1 MIIYLPYKWALRS
14 KYLATIFILFIVNN
28 RLTDEKLLNDYQ
40 DLKLKVEEQQQLIT
54 SQNEMLDEAQSLLQE
69 LKVRYIHVITSNRM
83 NVIVYEIN

>member
-1 MIIYLPYKWALRS
+1 M
-14 KYLATIFILFIVNN
+14 
-28 RLTDEKLLNDYQ
+28 TDEKLLNDYQ

-83 NVIVYEIN
+83 NVIVYKIN

>member
-1 MIIYLPYKWALRS
+1 MN
-14 KYLATIFILFIVNN
+14 FVLFIVNN
-28 RLTDEKLLNDYQ
+28 RLSDEKLLNDYQ

>member
-1 MIIYLPYKWALRS
+1 MN
-14 KYLATIFILFIVNN
+14 FVLFIVNN
-28 RLTDEKLLNDYQ
+28 RLSDEKLLNDYQ

-69 LKVRYIHVITSNRM
+69 LKVRYIHVITNNRM

>member
-1 MIIYLPYKWALRS
+1 MN
-14 KYLATIFILFIVNN
+14 FVLFIVNN
-28 RLTDEKLLNDYQ
+28 RLSDEKLLNDYQ

-54 SQNEMLDEAQSLLQE
+54 SQNEMLDEAQSLLQQ

>member
-1 MIIYLPYKWALRS
+1 MN
-14 KYLATIFILFIVNN
+14 FVLFIVNN
-28 RLTDEKLLNDYQ
+28 RLSDEKLLNDYQ
-40 DLKLKVEEQQQLIT
+40 DLKLRVEEQQQLIT

>member
-1 MIIYLPYKWALRS
+1 M
-14 KYLATIFILFIVNN
+14 
-28 RLTDEKLLNDYQ
+28 TDEKLLNDYQ

>member
-1 MIIYLPYKWALRS
+1 MN
-14 KYLATIFILFIVNN
+14 FVLFIVNN
-28 RLTDEKLLNDYQ
+28 RLSDEKLLNDYQ

-83 NVIVYEIN
+83 NVIVYKIN

>member
-1 MIIYLPYKWALRS
+1 MN
-14 KYLATIFILFIVNN
+14 FVLFIVNN
-28 RLTDEKLLNDYQ
+28 RLSDEKLLNDYQ

-83 NVIVYEIN
+83 NVIAYEIN

>member
-1 MIIYLPYKWALRS
+1 MN
-14 KYLATIFILFIVNN
+14 FVLFIVNN
-28 RLTDEKLLNDYQ
+28 RLSDEKLLIDYQ